1 MDKEAIQAY
10 YGSHIAE
17 LEDVYLK
24 NDPGYQEREKELK
37 EAVLQMEALLNGLG
51 HDVWLAVDRVMSAHN
66 RCEAYALQAMYVKG
80 VLDAGR
86 FFFPGRKEEGNG
98 GN

>member
-24 NDPGYQEREKELK
+24 NDHGYQEREKELK
-37 EAVLQMEALLNGLG
+37 EAVSQMEALIKELG
-51 HDVWLAVDRVMSAHN
+51 HEIWLRFDRVLSAHN

-86 FFFPGRKEEGNG
+86 FFCPLRKEEGNG

>member
-1 MDKEAIQAY
+1 MDKEAIKAY
-10 YGSHIAE
+10 YGSHMEE

-37 EAVLQMEALLNGLG
+37 EAVLQLEALLKDLG
-51 HDVWLAVDRVMSAHN
+51 HEIWLGVDRVLSAHN
-66 RCEAYALQAMYVKG
+66 RCEAYAIQAMYVKG
-80 VLDAGR
+80 VLDAGK
-86 FFFPGRKEEGNG
+86 FFCPVRKEESNG

>member
-10 YGSHIAE
+10 YGSHISE

-24 NDPGYQEREKELK
+24 NDPGYREREKELK
-37 EAVLQMEALLNGLG
+37 EAVSQMETFLKELG
-51 HDVWLAVDRVMSAHN
+51 HEIWLGFDRVLSAHN
-66 RCEAYALQAMYVKG
+66 RCEAYAIQAMYVKG

-86 FFFPGRKEEGNG
+86 FFCPVRKEEDNAGN
-98 GN
+98 